1 MRYIWILCAAALASC
16 ADVRPVDES
25 ADDLN
30 AIAEATSEPTL
41 SGIETGNGPDAGRV
55 GVVQDGMEWLFAT
68 DATGPRLAYGEP
80 GTDNVRLMLRCADRG
95 AIRLSFLRPEG
106 TQSGEFV
113 LRSEGAERRVY
124 ANAEETELGAVNVV
138 AVMPVDARP
147 LQSFRAGSPV
157 DIQWQGEVIS
167 LPGAGEE
174 ARRLFEACRAS
185 G

>member
-1 MRYIWILCAAALASC
+1 MRYLWIIGAVTLASC
-16 ADVRPVDES
+16 ADVRPVEQTDE
-25 ADDLN
+25 DLN

-41 SGIETGNGPDAGRV
+41 SRIETGNGPDLN
-55 GVVQDGMEWLFAT
+55 GVADDGMEWSFSS
-68 DATGPRLAYGEP
+68 DATGPRLTYGEP
-80 GTDNVRLMLRCADRG
+80 GTDNVKLMLRCADRG

-106 TQSGEFV
+106 TQSGEFI

-124 ANAEETELGAVNVV
+124 ANAEETEMGAVNVV

-157 DIQWQGEVIS
+157 DIQWEGDVIS

-174 ARRLFEACRAS
+174 ARRLFEACRTS

>member
-1 MRYIWILCAAALASC
+1 MRYLWIIGAAALASC
-16 ADVRPVDES
+16 ADVRPVDQS

-30 AIAEATSEPTL
+30 AIAEATAEPTL
-41 SGIETGNGPDAGRV
+41 QGIETGNGPDAGMNGG
-55 GVVQDGMEWLFAT
+55 GVDGMEWTFAS
-68 DATGPRLAYGEP
+68 DATGPRLSYGEP
-80 GTDNVRLMLRCADRG
+80 GTDNVKLLLRCADRG
-95 AIRLSFLRPEG
+95 AIRMSFLRPEG
-106 TQSGEFV
+106 TESGEFI

-157 DIQWQGEVIS
+157 DIQWQGEVVS

-174 ARRLFEACRAS
+174 ARRLFEACRTS